1 VFPEFKAQPWAYWH
15 TGLIIMDKEQTFSG
29 GIPAVQLQ
37 VRVAAAPTD
46 IALIGRGQVGFL
58 AARRFFS
65 ARLYFYAPILVGNKL
80 PLIGLIGVTHQALLN
95 AF

>member
-37 VRVAAAPTD
+37 VCVAAAPTD
-46 IALIGRGQVGFL
+46 IALIGRGQFGFL
-58 AARRFFS
+58 AAGFS
-65 ARLYFYAPILVGNKL
+65 VLGSTFMRPYSSATNFHSSA
-80 PLIGLIGVTHQALLN
+80 
-95 AF
+95 